1 MNSLASPLEAVAVV
15 AAVGWPFA
23 VALGFVT
30 WSRARAARRTGE
42 GLRDEHGGHY
52 RMVDGRAVPER
63 LALVLE
69 ALEEAQAR
77 RPAAR
82 KRGSKAAKT
91 PAPAT

>member
-1 MNSLASPLEAVAVV
+1 METVAVI

-23 VALGFVT
+23 VALGLVA
-30 WSRARAARRTGE
+30 WSRARDARRIGD
-42 GLRDEHGGHY
+42 RPDDEQARRY

-82 KRGSKAAKT
+82 KPGSKEAKT